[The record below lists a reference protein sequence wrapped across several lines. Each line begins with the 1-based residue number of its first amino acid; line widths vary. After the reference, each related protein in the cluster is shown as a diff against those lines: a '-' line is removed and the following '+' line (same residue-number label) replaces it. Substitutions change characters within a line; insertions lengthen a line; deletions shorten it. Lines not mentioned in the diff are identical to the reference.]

1 MIENMALST
10 EQDINFDM
18 ENFEDEEEL
27 LIKQPIIS
35 KKKIKVIPKSSTII
49 IIPCLVSLLH
59 FLKNKNSLDVFFFD
73 MNVTLVGA
81 RRLNQCKRTC

>member
-35 KKKIKVIPKSSTII
+35 KKKIKLIPKSSTII
-49 IIPCLVSLLH
+49 IIPCLVSL
-59 FLKNKNSLDVFFFD
+59 
-73 MNVTLVGA
+73 
-81 RRLNQCKRTC
+81 

>member
-59 FLKNKNSLDVFFFD
+59 FLKNKNSYIFISY
-73 MNVTLVGA
+73 
-81 RRLNQCKRTC
+81 Q

>member
-10 EQDINFDM
+10 VQDINFDM

-35 KKKIKVIPKSSTII
+35 KKKIKVIPKSSTIV
-49 IIPCLVSLLH
+49 IIPYLVSL
-59 FLKNKNSLDVFFFD
+59 
-73 MNVTLVGA
+73 
-81 RRLNQCKRTC
+81 

>member
-35 KKKIKVIPKSSTII
+35 KKKIKVTCKSSII
-49 IIPCLVSLLH
+49 IIPCLVSQSLSH
-59 FLKNKNSLDVFFFD
+59 FLKK
-73 MNVTLVGA
+73 
-81 RRLNQCKRTC
+81 